1 VNRTLEVA
9 AICLAA
15 ALVAPATAL
24 AQVTHSIALYGP
36 AVQVNGT
43 AQVGDATA
51 DVNVEAD
58 ELLDKLEMAAVA
70 GYRLATP
77 RWCFIASGL
86 FVGLGQSKHGRSMDV
101 DGTIV
106 ELDAGYRLSGAA
118 ELLVGVR
125 YTDLSVEV
133 GDTSQISGEWVSVKN
148 GDEFFDPIVG
158 IRFVAPVSS
167 SEKWMVEGRGDVGGF
182 GVGMDLQ
189 WQAMLNLG
197 YHPNDSVTIWLGYR
211 ALAQD
216 FDDAGSTGQFAMD
229 VTYHG
234 PQLGATFAF

>member
-15 ALVAPATAL
+15 ALGTPAQAL
-24 AQVTHSIALYGP
+24 AQVTHSIALYAP

-51 DVNVEAD
+51 NVEVEAD

-77 RWCFIASGL
+77 RWSFIASGL
-86 FVGLGQSKHGRSMDV
+86 FVGLGQSKNGRSMDV

-106 ELDAGYRLSGAA
+106 ELDAGYRLNEAV

-125 YTDLSVEV
+125 YSNLSVEV
-133 GDTSQISGEWVSVKN
+133 GDTSSISGEWVSVTN

-158 IRFVAPVSS
+158 VRFVTPISS

-189 WQAMLNLG
+189 WQAMLDLG
-197 YHPNDSVTIWLGYR
+197 YHPTDWVTIWLGYR

-216 FDDAGSTGQFAMD
+216 FDDAGGSGQFAMD

>member
-1 VNRTLEVA
+1 VNRTLKI
-9 AICLAA
+9 AIFCLTT
-15 ALVAPATAL
+15 ALVAPSLAQ
-24 AQVTHSIALYGP
+24 AQVTHSIALYAP
-36 AVQVNGT
+36 AVQVIGT
-43 AQVGDATA
+43 AQVGNATV
-51 DVNVEAD
+51 DVDVEAD

-86 FVGLGQSKHGRSMDV
+86 FVGLGQSKNGRSMDI

-106 ELDAGYRLSGAA
+106 ELDAGYRISEAV

-125 YTDLSVEV
+125 YSKLSLEV
-133 GDTSQISGEWVSVKN
+133 GGTSPISGEWVSVKN

-158 IRFVAPVSS
+158 VRFVAPVSS
-167 SEKWMVEGRGDVGGF
+167 SGKWMVEGRGDVGGF

-189 WQAMLNLG
+189 WQAMLDLG

-234 PQLGATFAF
+234 PQLGVNWAF